1 MVAMATCV
9 CIAVIEVDGNVRSS
23 IGNIINIYN
32 DGTSFGVRN
41 FHHWV
46 NLCDIIMCRM
56 VQ

>member
-32 DGTSFGVRN
+32 DGASFGVRN
-41 FHHWV
+41 FHH
-46 NLCDIIMCRM
+46 
-56 VQ
+56 